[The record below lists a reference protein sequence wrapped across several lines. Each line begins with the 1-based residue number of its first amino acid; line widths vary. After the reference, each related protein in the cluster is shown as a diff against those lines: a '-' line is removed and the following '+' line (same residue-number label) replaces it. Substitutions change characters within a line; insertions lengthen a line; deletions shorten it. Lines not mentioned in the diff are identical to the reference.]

1 MALELE
7 IGYPDEPLGKILVR
21 EGRVDLV
28 PTSEATREELE
39 SYLNKNLLA
48 MVTDFGFD
56 PQSMTAGDVIKFLE
70 TRGGGSDWVRA
81 VQLEPPATFA
91 DESARHAPTVPAK
104 PKFSP
109 VTPRPASRS
118 GVPAAGEVAT
128 AGADG
133 AALAKLLGQS
143 KSYGVKVMAD
153 LVAGAVKR
161 FKGFGP
167 LLNHQE
173 LKSLAAAIAA
183 VNSTA
188 ELLGRSRT
196 RERADRAAVFTTL
209 ADRPPDVPFATFA
222 DSPPGVMATPEDAV
236 AFFMSRR
243 PELGIDPHRFGTL
256 QRRQAFTLAASAN
269 LYLTERIQKIIGEAM
284 RANRGTAEAQ
294 RAISRALSE
303 AGVSPKNP
311 QYSEMVFRTNA
322 MDSFQQGMFEEGQKE
337 KDAFP
342 VWQYLG
348 IEDGREGDDHR
359 PKFGKYFPRTASFSE
374 VRGERV
380 FNCRC
385 GMKWIDK
392 HEWHDLTG
400 RGERTEEKW

>member
-1 MALELE
+1 MNR
-7 IGYPDEPLGKILVR
+7 PRP
-21 EGRVDLV
+21 
-28 PTSEATREELE
+28 
-39 SYLNKNLLA
+39 
-48 MVTDFGFD
+48 F
-56 PQSMTAGDVIKFLE
+56 
-70 TRGGGSDWVRA
+70 A
-81 VQLEPPATFA
+81 VQVEPTASIPA
-91 DESARHAPTVPAK
+91 
-104 PKFSP
+104 P
-109 VTPRPASRS
+109 VTPAPASRS
-118 GVPAAGEVAT
+118 GVPATGEVAL
-128 AGADG
+128 AGQDG

-143 KSYGVKVMAD
+143 KSYGVKVMAG
-153 LVAGAVKR
+153 LVAGAIKR
-161 FKGFGP
+161 FRGYGP

-173 LKSLAAAIAA
+173 LKQLAGAIAA

-209 ADRPPDVPFATFA
+209 ADRPPDVPFSTFA
-222 DSPPGVMATPEDAV
+222 DSPPGVLATPEDAV

-256 QRRQAFTLAASAN
+256 QRRQAFTLAASTN
-269 LYLTERIQKIIGEAM
+269 LYLTQRIQKIIGDAIRE
-284 RANRGTAEAQ
+284 NRGAALAQ
-294 RAISRALSE
+294 AQVRKALSD

-311 QYSEMVFRTNA
+311 QYSDLVFRTNA
-322 MDSFQQGMFEEGQKE
+322 MDSFQQGAFEEGQKE

-359 PKFGKYFPRTASFSE
+359 PKFNRYYPRTASFSE
-374 VRGERV
+374 VRGARS

-385 GMKWIDK
+385 GLKWIDK

-400 RGERTEEKW
+400 RGERAEEKW